1 MGQFFG
7 PMIGFRKSVE
17 LQENLEVIP
26 VYRSG
31 TEPVDLVFE
40 SWTLGP
46 IEYATWQLPL
56 DGSGHRIPG
65 QGDIIRVRWQEV
77 SATEI
82 RVRVDYFD
90 ASAGTWILDAIDHTR
105 TLNNVNGVNFL
116 ADTHRAVTNT
126 IDSNDYSIKSQT
138 IGTLATFPSLAM
150 SPSTNKSTTISTT
163 YSFGSLTSKDPGVSL
178 SVIWSLF
185 RQFLP

>member
-7 PMIGFRKSVE
+7 PMIGFWKSVE

-31 TEPVDLVFE
+31 TGPVDLVFE

-46 IEYATWQLPL
+46 IEYAAWQLPL

-65 QGDIIRVRWQEV
+65 QDDIIHVRWQEV

-82 RVRVDYFD
+82 HVRVDYFD
-90 ASAGTWILDAIDHTR
+90 ASAGTGYQTR
-105 TLNNVNGVNFL
+105 LIT
-116 ADTHRAVTNT
+116 RAH
-126 IDSNDYSIKSQT
+126 
-138 IGTLATFPSLAM
+138 
-150 SPSTNKSTTISTT
+150 
-163 YSFGSLTSKDPGVSL
+163 
-178 SVIWSLF
+178 
-185 RQFLP
+185 